1 MTHDEAVEIIATLPK
16 SKMDAIRLLRN
27 STNMGLLPAKTYLEQ
42 GDLER
47 RLHLDFV
54 KSWDELIQDIDRQI
68 AELKRQRLEYE
79 MQRDEDE
86 NFKMEFPNE
95 DTPDYFG
102 R

>member
-54 KSWDELIQDIDRQI
+54 KSWDELILDIDVKI
-68 AELKRQRLEYE
+68 TELKRQRREYE
-79 MQRDEDE
+79 WQRDEE
-86 NFKMEFPNE
+86 QTRKMDLES
-95 DTPDYFG
+95 G
-102 R
+102 A

>member
-1 MTHDEAVEIIATLPK
+1 MTHDEAVEIIATLAK
-16 SKMDAIRLLRN
+16 SKIDAIRLLRN
-27 STNMGLLPAKTYLEQ
+27 STNMRLLSAKTYLEQ

-47 RLHLDFV
+47 RLHADFV

-86 NFKMEFPNE
+86 NFKMELGPW
-95 DTPDYFG
+95 G
-102 R
+102 